1 LDAATLR
8 KFNLIAAMGLQ
19 LPVKISG
26 VNNLSDARYCAGMG
40 VQWVGFCLDES
51 AAAYLPAAKVTE
63 IAGWLAGVAFIGE
76 LGSNDIPTDITA
88 YPLNYLQTDAP
99 EKLAQL
105 SNYQLPLILRLTADT
120 VEELPN
126 AASAMATYR
135 TSVDFFLL
143 EGNLN
148 PDALEVQTALRNIC
162 EKYRVVLGL
171 PFRAEVVSEQLAV
184 IQPYGIALEGG
195 FEIKPGLKDFDEIAA
210 ILEALEVEDN
220 ISY

>member
-1 LDAATLR
+1 
-8 KFNLIAAMGLQ
+8 MGLQ

-40 VQWVGFCLDES
+40 VQWVGFCLDAT
-51 AAAYLPAAKVTE
+51 AAAYLPSAKVTE
-63 IAGWLAGVAFIGE
+63 IAGWLAGVEFIGE
-76 LGSNDIPTDITA
+76 LGSNDLPADITA
-88 YPLNYLQTDAP
+88 YPLHYLQTDAP

-105 SNYQLPLILRLTADT
+105 SSYGLPLILRLTADT
-120 VEELPN
+120 VKDL
-126 AASAMATYR
+126 STITSLMADYQA
-135 TSVDFFLL
+135 SVDFFLL

-148 PDALEVQTALRNIC
+148 PDTPAIQAALRTIC

-171 PFRAEVVSEQLAV
+171 PFQAEAVSEQLAAV
-184 IQPYGIALEGG
+184 QPYGIALEGG

-210 ILEALEVEDN
+210 ILEALEVEDD